1 MLFGNVVYAVS
12 GIRVIAN
19 ERQQTIVSIN
29 GHVSNKASVKYSVPQ
44 GSVLG
49 RPLFLIF
56 INDLNKAI
64 KFADDTNII
73 HFSKSVNNLTSISI
87 MI

>member
-1 MLFGNVVYAVS
+1 MS

-19 ERQQTIVSIN
+19 EWQQTIVSIN
-29 GHVSNKASVKYSVPQ
+29 GHVSNKASVEYSVPQ

-87 MI
+87 LIWTIN